1 MTSFKKRSAST
12 QLEIVHV
19 YTSIQT
25 TSHDLLQFAAN
36 VLSGCPH
43 SKVMISTEKRVC
55 FEAMKAKPVFH
66 LNHLLMFFMLIGYN
80 QSIPER
86 MPCDSVHHYS
96 YMSFHNSPE

>member
-25 TSHDLLQFAAN
+25 TSHDLLQCA
-36 VLSGCPH
+36 
-43 SKVMISTEKRVC
+43 
-55 FEAMKAKPVFH
+55 AMKATPVFH
-66 LNHLLMFFMLIGYN
+66 LNHLLMFVMLIGYN

-96 YMSFHNSPE
+96 LPI